1 MLTGAYAPAFVGVV
15 VFGGLLVPAALETL
29 SLRGKALHSRW
40 TPALVLAG
48 GLLLRFVIVY
58 AGQDVSFV
66 TG

>member
-1 MLTGAYAPAFVGVV
+1 VGVV
-15 VFGGLLVPAALETL
+15 IFGGLVLPAALEGL

-40 TPALVLAG
+40 VPSMVLAG

-66 TG
+66 KG